1 MNLAASQVC
10 GVWVTS
16 TGCFHKTAVCHWIYE
31 KLFVLYP
38 SCVPT
43 CFHSYYFFLFSAWT
57 GRALHLSISRSSCL
71 SWERLRCLTSQGR
84 CEESRLCYALK
95 TENYYYFLGVSGGTC
110 SCWISCCWPLGA
122 LAHNLDSKCPSWVAD
137 EELGWFFSPGQAH
150 REGWLR
156 PGHKVRGE
164 STWLI
169 AAAAALELQLWAV
182 SGCNKQCLYPSK
194 LSGLFCKKIPLC
206 TLPSPFLLSISSVKM
221 PEAWSCFHGPYHSG
235 K

>member
-71 SWERLRCLTSQGR
+71 SWERLRCLTSQGH
-84 CEESRLCYALK
+84 CEESRLCHALK

-122 LAHNLDSKCPSWVAD
+122 LAHNLNSKCPSWVAD

-150 REGWLR
+150 GEGWLR

-164 STWLI
+164 ST
-169 AAAAALELQLWAV
+169 AALELQLWAV
-182 SGCNKQCLYPSK
+182 SGCNKQYLYPSK
-194 LSGLFCKKIPLC
+194 LSGLFCKKYLSVLCPPLFF
-206 TLPSPFLLSISSVKM
+206 SPFQVWKCPKPDPAFMVHITQANSSD
-221 PEAWSCFHGPYHSG
+221 
-235 K
+235 